1 MIGIKARFFRPGLIL
16 GFVLTTFL
24 FAGRAGAET
33 GEFQPARPGRVFQFP
48 RDHGAHPNFKT
59 EWWYYTG
66 HLKSKDRETFG
77 YQLTFFRVGLR
88 KPDPQARSAWQA
100 DTVYFAHLAI
110 SDPNRGVFAFREVA
124 QRGAMGLA
132 GAEPDRLKV
141 WIYDWLVESKGEEQH
156 LRAAKEGIGLDLTL
170 TPLKP
175 PVLHGEGGYSRKSAA
190 TDAAS
195 YYYSITRLATK
206 GKLTLGDR
214 TLEVTGI
221 SWFDREFSTSQ
232 LAPEQVGWDWFSL
245 QLSDGVDLMLYVMR
259 LKDGS
264 IDQASSGTLVD
275 REGRARHLTLDGFH
289 IKATSTWT
297 SPHTKAVYPSGWQI
311 KVPDAG
317 YTLTLETTLADQEL
331 RPAGSSP
338 IIYWEG
344 QVKVRGTKNGQTIT
358 GQGYVEL
365 TGYAGS
371 LGGRF

>member
-1 MIGIKARFFRPGLIL
+1 MIRIQARFFPTRLLL
-16 GFVLTTFL
+16 GFVISIFL
-24 FAGRAGAET
+24 SAGGVGAET
-33 GEFQPARPGRVFQFP
+33 AAFQPARPGRAFQFP
-48 RDHGAHPNFKT
+48 RDHGAHPDFKT

-66 HLKSKDRETFG
+66 HLKSTAGETFG
-77 YQLTFFRVGLR
+77 YQLTFFRVGLK
-88 KPDPQARSAWQA
+88 KPDPQAHSAWRA

-110 SDPNRGVFAFREVA
+110 SDPNREEFAFREVA

-141 WIYDWLVESKGEEQH
+141 WVDDWRVESEGEKHH
-156 LRAAKEGIGLDLTL
+156 LRAVKDGIGLDLTL
-170 TPLKP
+170 SPLKP
-175 PVLHGEGGYSRKSAA
+175 PVLHGEGGYSRKSA
-190 TDAAS
+190 TTEAAS
-195 YYYSITRLATK
+195 HYYSITRLATQ
-206 GKLTLGDR
+206 GKLILGKR
-214 TLEVTGI
+214 TLDVTGM

-264 IDQASSGTLVD
+264 IDRASSGTLVD
-275 REGRARHLTLDGFH
+275 REGRARHLTLDNFH
-289 IKATSTWT
+289 LKVTGTWT
-297 SPHTKAVYPSGWQI
+297 SPHSQATYPSGWQI
-311 KVPDAG
+311 KIPDAG
-317 YTLTLETTLADQEL
+317 YILTLEPTLADQEL
-331 RPAGSSP
+331 RPGGRSP

-344 QVKVRGTKNGQTIT
+344 QVKIQGTKNQQPIT